1 MNLNSSRPGF
11 KVRIIRRKKRKK
23 AGKIKQEVAVDAFPL
38 ALFFENFCYNI
49 YIITNNCNKYLR

>member
-38 ALFFENFCYNI
+38 ALFFDSG
-49 YIITNNCNKYLR
+49 YISISNHLYLSLL